1 MFEREKESLC
11 VRNVLIFNKKG
22 SLKYGETE
30 INESKAS
37 PTTYMTMRIFTTR
50 VTAVDVVTR
59 EFQI

>member
-37 PTTYMTMRIFTTR
+37 PILP
-50 VTAVDVVTR
+50 
-59 EFQI
+59 I